1 MVIHRVEEVP
11 SSRTT
16 WDSLESMVRLKVQEF
31 IQDLLEEEVTE
42 LLGRKKS
49 ERREHVDGAR
59 GSRNGHGKPR
69 RLSVKSGTITVRR
82 PRVRDVEERFE
93 SQVLP
98 LFTRRTNEVGDMLPE
113 LYLHGLAQ
121 GDFELALRGL
131 LGAGAPLS
139 SSSIERLRGKWQVDY
154 ETWSK
159 RSLAKRELVYA
170 WADGVYVKAG
180 LEKEKA
186 ALLVVIGAMR
196 DGTKE
201 VLAVVAGFRESEE
214 SWADVLRDLKKRGL
228 DAPALLIADGNL
240 GVWQAISKVWPETK
254 QQRCWNHKIVNVV
267 DKVPKTAQAEV
278 REMIK
283 MIPYAPTKAKAEKL
297 RDDFIDRYEDEYPK
311 ATKCI
316 ATDWDRMV
324 TFFEFPAEH
333 WKHLRTSNVVESPFA
348 SVRLRTDAAKRFK
361 KVQSATALIWR
372 LLSVAE
378 KRFRKLDAPELLRDV
393 HAGREF
399 VDGILVVTE
408 SNVFNRRAA
417 A

>member
-1 MVIHRVEEVP
+1 
-11 SSRTT
+11 
-16 WDSLESMVRLKVQEF
+16 MVRLKVQSF
-31 IQDLLEEEVTE
+31 IQELLEEEVTE
-42 LLGRKKS
+42 LLGRRKS
-49 ERREHVDGAR
+49 ERREHVDGAV

-69 RLSVKSGTITVRR
+69 RLSLQTGTVTLRR

-93 SQVLP
+93 SKVLP
-98 LFTRRTNEVGDMLPE
+98 LFTRRTIEVGNMLPE

-131 LGAGAPLS
+131 LGKGAPLS
-139 SSSIERLRGKWQVDY
+139 SSSIERLRAKWQVDF

-159 RSLAKRELVYA
+159 RSLAKHELVYA
-170 WADGVYVKAG
+170 WADGIYVKAG

-196 DGTKE
+196 DGTKD
-201 VLAVVAGFRESEE
+201 VLAVVPGYRESEE

-228 DAPALLIADGNL
+228 PAPASLTADGNL
-240 GVWQAISKVWPETK
+240 GIWQAITKVWPETK

-283 MIPYAPTKAKAEKL
+283 KIPYAPTKAKAEKL
-297 RDDFIDRYEDEYPK
+297 RDEFVERYEDVYPK

-316 ATDWDRMV
+316 EADWDRMV
-324 TFFEFPAEH
+324 TFFDFPLEH

-361 KVQSATALIWR
+361 KVKSASALIWR

-378 KRFRKLDAPELLRDV
+378 KRFRKLNAPELMRDV
-393 HAGREF
+393 HAGAKF
-399 VDGILVVTE
+399 IDGIRVVTE
-408 SNVFNRRAA
+408 SNRRAA

>member
-1 MVIHRVEEVP
+1 
-11 SSRTT
+11 
-16 WDSLESMVRLKVQEF
+16 
-31 IQDLLEEEVTE
+31 
-42 LLGRKKS
+42 
-49 ERREHVDGAR
+49 
-59 GSRNGHGKPR
+59 
-69 RLSVKSGTITVRR
+69 
-82 PRVRDVEERFE
+82 
-93 SQVLP
+93 
-98 LFTRRTNEVGDMLPE
+98 
-113 LYLHGLAQ
+113 
-121 GDFELALRGL
+121 
-131 LGAGAPLS
+131 
-139 SSSIERLRGKWQVDY
+139 
-154 ETWSK
+154 
-159 RSLAKRELVYA
+159 VYA

-186 ALLVVIGAMR
+186 ALLVVIGGMR

-201 VLAVVAGFRESEE
+201 VLAVVAGYRESEG

-228 DAPALLIADGNL
+228 APPALLIADGNL
-240 GVWQAISKVWPETK
+240 GVWQALSKVWPETK
-254 QQRCWNHKIVNVV
+254 EQRCWKHKIINVV

-283 MIPYAPTKAKAEKL
+283 QIPYAPTKAKAEKL
-297 RDDFIDRYEDEYPK
+297 GDEFIDRYEDEYPK

-324 TFFEFPAEH
+324 TFFDFPAEH

-399 VDGILVVTE
+399 VECAQHGRDLEVKVL
-408 SNVFNRRAA
+408 
-417 A
+417 

>member
-1 MVIHRVEEVP
+1 
-11 SSRTT
+11 
-16 WDSLESMVRLKVQEF
+16 MVRLKVQAFVQE
-31 IQDLLEEEVTE
+31 LLEEEVTE
-42 LLGRKKS
+42 LLGRGKS

-69 RLSVKSGTITVRR
+69 RLSLKSGTVTVRR

-154 ETWSK
+154 EAWSK

-201 VLAVVAGFRESEE
+201 VLAVVAGYRESED
-214 SWADVLRDLKKRGL
+214 SWAEVLRDLKKRGL
-228 DAPALLIADGNL
+228 TAPALLIADGNL
-240 GVWQAISKVWPETK
+240 GIWQALSSVWPTTK

-324 TFFEFPAEH
+324 TFFDFPSEH

-348 SVRLRTDAAKRFK
+348 SVRLRTDASKRFK

-372 LLSVAE
+372 LLGVAE

-408 SNVFNRRAA
+408 SNVFKRRAA